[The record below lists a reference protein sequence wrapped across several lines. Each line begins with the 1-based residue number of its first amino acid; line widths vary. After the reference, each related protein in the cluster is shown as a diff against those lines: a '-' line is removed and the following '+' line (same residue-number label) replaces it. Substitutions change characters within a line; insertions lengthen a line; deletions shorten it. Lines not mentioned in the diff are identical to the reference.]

1 MGGKWSKEA
10 KILKSLRSKPEVKT
24 PIATDMFIPNHSGD
38 HSAGKVLTTPANP
51 LDLVNKEYV
60 DSVSAGTAI
69 SLFGYKE
76 ESDVEGYYVMKP
88 DIDGT
93 AKESV
98 SDTVPGD
105 TTDYYMGAFVTSAD
119 YDIAE
124 NIKVLSNG
132 VYVMH
137 AHLKASSFNRLKL
150 YAKLYVRDSEST
162 ETLLGTTGLTDLIGN
177 TEEEHNF
184 HLVLFEERVLAEGD
198 RIVVKIYANNTHPQA
213 TDLDVYMEG
222 ETGTR
227 VTLIGVTTPRNHD
240 SLAHLKWSEAG
251 HTIDTQLRIE
261 NDSPFLIFKDTN
273 GAGIYASSTI
283 IFYDKDDTTLG
294 TFGFTSSTNADF
306 YVHSVSG
313 KVRILGT
320 EMSMNSKKITSLAD
334 PTSDQDAATKKY
346 VDDNTAGTKFVTITI
361 EDPTSSEDITICRFN
376 EAVTITKVVGVV
388 VGSSTPSVTIN
399 PKHHTDRSNAGNAL
413 FSSAQAVTST
423 TTGDIDT
430 SFSDAT
436 IPADSFLWLETT
448 AKSGTVDELNITFFY
463 TTD

>member
-1 MGGKWSKEA
+1 MVKRNPLIRKIPRMTGRGTGGHK
-10 KILKSLRSKPEVKT
+10 
-24 PIATDMFIPNHSGD
+24 
-38 HSAGKVLTTPANP
+38 SAGILDDFAVRKTTATKQGTIEHTPTNP
-51 LDLVNKEYV
+51 KDIVNKEYV
-60 DSVSAGTAI
+60 DLVSAGTAI

-105 TTDYYMGAFVTSAD
+105 ATDYYMGAFVTSAD

-132 VYVMH
+132 VYLMH

-162 ETLLGTTGLTDLIGN
+162 ETLLGTTGLTDLIGD

-184 HLVLFEERVLAEGD
+184 HLVLFEERVLVEGD

-251 HTIDTQLRIE
+251 HTMDAVL
-261 NDSPFLIFKDTN
+261 D
-273 GAGIYASSTI
+273 
-283 IFYDKDDTTLG
+283 
-294 TFGFTSSTNADF
+294 
-306 YVHSVSG
+306 
-313 KVRILGT
+313 
-320 EMSMNSKKITSLAD
+320 MNSHKITEVTD

-346 VDDNTAGTKFVTITI
+346 VDDNTAGTKFVTITV

-376 EAVTITKVVGVV
+376 EAVTITKVIGVV

-423 TTGDIDT
+423 TTGDVDT

-448 AKSGTVDELNITFFY
+448 AQSGTVDELNITFFY